1 MKNKASSGGVV
12 ILFCFVAAH
21 TFFIKKSLF
30 PCSCSFRKK
39 KTGYVKKTLK
49 TANTSDQFSIAIPD
63 WISLCQ
69 IQRYKMTELLK
80 KSQLMGVHNNN
91 NKLISV
97 LLFTL

>member
-39 KTGYVKKTLK
+39 KL
-49 TANTSDQFSIAIPD
+49 D
-63 WISLCQ
+63 
-69 IQRYKMTELLK
+69 M
-80 KSQLMGVHNNN
+80 
-91 NKLISV
+91 
-97 LLFTL
+97 